1 MVNIPLNANSDGLES
16 NVSTVEGIINAL
28 SEFETNVENV
38 NSSIEELKKRMLSHS
53 NIEIEQLREKIIKLA
68 NEEAKGILDTAKK
81 ESETESLLIQE
92 QAEKNY
98 NLIKNNI
105 EKNHDK
111 AIDKVI
117 SMILGNIDNESNFD
131 RT

>member
-1 MVNIPLNANSDGLES
+1 M
-16 NVSTVEGIINAL
+16 EGIINTL
-28 SEFETNVENV
+28 SEFETDVENI

-53 NIEIEQLREKIIKLA
+53 NSEIEQLREKIITLA
-68 NEEAKGILDTAKK
+68 NEEAKGILDNAKK
-81 ESETESLLIQE
+81 ESEKESLLIQE
-92 QAEKNY
+92 EAEKNY

-117 SMILGNIDNESNFD
+117 SMILGNLDNESNFE

>member
-1 MVNIPLNANSDGLES
+1 MES
-16 NVSTVEGIINAL
+16 NVSTVEEIINTL
-28 SEFETNVENV
+28 SEFETNVENI

-53 NIEIEQLREKIIKLA
+53 NSEIEQLREKVIKLA
-68 NEEAKGILDTAKK
+68 NDEAKGILDNAKN
-81 ESETESLLIQE
+81 ESEKESLLIQE

-117 SMILGNIDNESNFD
+117 SMILGNMDNEPNLG
-131 RT
+131 TT

>member
-1 MVNIPLNANSDGLES
+1 MVNIPLNCNFNGLES

>member
-1 MVNIPLNANSDGLES
+1 V
-16 NVSTVEGIINAL
+16 
-28 SEFETNVENV
+28 
-38 NSSIEELKKRMLSHS
+38 
-53 NIEIEQLREKIIKLA
+53 REKIITLA
-68 NEEAKGILDTAKK
+68 NEEAKGILDNAKK
-81 ESETESLLIQE
+81 ESEKESLLIQE
-92 QAEKNY
+92 EAEKNY

-117 SMILGNIDNESNFD
+117 SMILGNLDNESNFE

>member
-1 MVNIPLNANSDGLES
+1 MEV
-16 NVSTVEGIINAL
+16 IINAL
-28 SEFETNVENV
+28 SEFETNVENI

-68 NEEAKGILDTAKK
+68 NEEAKGILDTAKN

-117 SMILGNIDNESNFD
+117 SMIIGNIDNESNFD

>member
-1 MVNIPLNANSDGLES
+1 MKCNFDELES
-16 NVSTVEGIINAL
+16 NVSMVEGIINTL
-28 SEFETNVENV
+28 SEFETNVENI

-53 NIEIEQLREKIIKLA
+53 NSEIEQLREKIIKLA
-68 NEEAKGILDTAKK
+68 NEEAQGILNDAKNESEK
-81 ESETESLLIQE
+81 ESLSIQE
-92 QAEKNY
+92 EGEKNY

-111 AIDKVI
+111 AIDKAI
-117 SMILGNIDNESNFD
+117 NMILGNIDNEPNFD

>member
-1 MVNIPLNANSDGLES
+1 MKCNFDELES
-16 NVSTVEGIINAL
+16 NVSMVEGIINTL
-28 SEFETNVENV
+28 SEFETNVENI

-53 NIEIEQLREKIIKLA
+53 NSEIEQLREKIIKLA
-68 NEEAKGILDTAKK
+68 NEEAQGILDDAKNESEK
-81 ESETESLLIQE
+81 ESLSIQE
-92 QAEKNY
+92 EGEKNY

-111 AIDKVI
+111 AIDKAI
-117 SMILGNIDNESNFD
+117 NMILGNIDNEPNFD